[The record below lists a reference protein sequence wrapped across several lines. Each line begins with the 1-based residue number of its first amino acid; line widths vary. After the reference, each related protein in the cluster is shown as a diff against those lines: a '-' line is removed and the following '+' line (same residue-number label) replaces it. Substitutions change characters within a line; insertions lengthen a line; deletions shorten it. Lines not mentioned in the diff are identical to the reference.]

1 MKIDMNLIKELRD
14 TTFAPLGDCKSA
26 LEECDGDL
34 QKAIEV
40 LKQKG
45 IAKAGKK
52 ADRETNEGMIKV
64 EIRDGKTA
72 GLKLLCETDFVVKN
86 EHFQTLFTQIFDKL
100 FTVSQEANS
109 FETLEAALQAEITAL
124 ITDFVGKIGEDVK
137 VGEILVT
144 TENTYAYNHPGN
156 KVASVIYFSGN
167 PEIAKELAL
176 QVAAMN
182 PTYLSFDEIPAEERT
197 AAKEKFTEELKAQGK
212 PEAMIENIVKG
223 KLDKAFAEDVLL
235 EQEYIRDGSKKIKE
249 LLTDGF
255 TISKFTRFA
264 I

>member
-1 MKIDMNLIKELRD
+1 MKIDMNLIKQLRD

-26 LEECDGDL
+26 LEESNGDL
-34 QKAIEV
+34 QKAIDI
-40 LKQKG
+40 LKEKG

-64 EIRDGKTA
+64 EVRDGKTA

-86 EHFQTLFTQIFDKL
+86 EHFQTLFTAILDKL
-100 FTVSQEANS
+100 FTVAKPVEA
-109 FETLEAALQAEITAL
+109 FEALDEGLQTEITSL
-124 ITDFVGKIGEDVK
+124 ITDFVGKIGENVK
-137 VGEILVT
+137 IGGVLVT
-144 TENTYAYNHPGN
+144 TDNTYAYNHPGN
-156 KVASVIYFSGN
+156 KVASVIYFSGS
-167 PEIAKELAL
+167 EDIAKELAL

-182 PTYLSFDEIPAEERT
+182 PTYLTFDEIPANEKEE
-197 AAKEKFTEELKAQGK
+197 AKAKFTEELKAQGK

-235 EQEYIRDGSKKIKE
+235 EQEYIRDGSKKVKE
-249 LLTDGF
+249 LLTGDF
-255 TISKFTRFA
+255 VVTKFIRFA